1 MNCENRDL
9 SIIVNPAVSVSNGKV
24 SDINNL
30 DTKELSSSSLDVV
43 KPAQYSSKESLVEEG
58 SESCSPKR
66 NSKSD
71 GSHDN
76 LCSST
81 ENVVEE
87 GFESRA
93 PEESSNG
100 SRDNSD
106 SHDTQM

>member
-30 DTKELSSSSLDVV
+30 DTKELSSSLV
-43 KPAQYSSKESLVEEG
+43 KPAQYSSQEGLVEEG